1 MDDCVAV
8 VVDGVAGDSCVT
20 VRADGCKVVV
30 VEAERESAAMLFVAD
45 GGFVDSCCVA
55 VVSV

>member
-8 VVDGVAGDSCVT
+8 VVDGAAGVSCVT

-30 VEAERESAAMLFVAD
+30 VEAEDESAAVLVVLD
-45 GGFVDSCCVA
+45 GGFVDCCVA
-55 VVSV
+55 VVPV

>member
-30 VEAERESAAMLFVAD
+30 VEAEDESAAVLVVLD
-45 GGFVDSCCVA
+45 GGFVDCCVA
-55 VVSV
+55 VVPV